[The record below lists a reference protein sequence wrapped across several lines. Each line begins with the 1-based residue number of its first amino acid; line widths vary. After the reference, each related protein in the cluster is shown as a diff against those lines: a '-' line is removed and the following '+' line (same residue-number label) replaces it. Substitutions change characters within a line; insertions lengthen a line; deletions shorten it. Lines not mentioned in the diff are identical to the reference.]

1 MTGLLTLL
9 TCSATLLGDLRIVH
23 VEGRKS
29 EKLKLKMNTTTSMDK
44 DPVWRAKQVYLQ
56 EECARSFDEDFYL
69 HLNNPHAI
77 VYKDASNL
85 AMLRPVNRA
94 DNYVHL
100 TNPGYNTNN
109 PNCWWVY
116 LLVGDF
122 KFLLSLLP
130 YPLEFIGWER
140 NNVPRSYNLN
150 HLRRWTLNT
159 DHTSTEI
166 SSCQM
171 ANLLDSTKEPSKKI
185 HHHHQFHL
193 HVKGLL
199 PLVLPLL

>member
-1 MTGLLTLL
+1 M
-9 TCSATLLGDLRIVH
+9 
-23 VEGRKS
+23 ERKKS
-29 EKLKLKMNTTTSMDK
+29 GKLKHKTTMTTSMDK
-44 DPVWRAKQVYLQ
+44 DPVHRAKQVYLQ

-69 HLNNPHAI
+69 HLNNPRAI
-77 VYKDASNL
+77 VYKDEANL

-94 DNYVHL
+94 DSYVYL
-100 TNPGYNTNN
+100 TDPRYNTDS

-159 DHTSTEI
+159 DHISTEI
-166 SSCQM
+166 S
-171 ANLLDSTKEPSKKI
+171 LLSQASLPDCTKVRGQKCRD
-185 HHHHQFHL
+185 L
-193 HVKGLL
+193 
-199 PLVLPLL
+199 